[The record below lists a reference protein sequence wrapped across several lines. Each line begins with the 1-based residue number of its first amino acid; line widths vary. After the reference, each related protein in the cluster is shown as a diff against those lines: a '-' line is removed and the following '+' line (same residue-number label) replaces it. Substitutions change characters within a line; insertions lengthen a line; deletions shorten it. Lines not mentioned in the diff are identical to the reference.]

1 MNINY
6 CKKCLNPS
14 NHPLGILYNNSGI
27 CGGCLVH
34 DEKYEINWDKK
45 IEKLGN
51 FFQIK
56 KNKNKYY
63 DCVIPVVGNGDDFFV
78 THIAKKILK
87 INPLLVSYN
96 TGFNTKVGIRNLARL
111 ISKLDCDHIQ
121 ITSNPNIIKRLSL
134 KTFKKIGD
142 FYWYILAGNQAFPV
156 QVAIKMRI
164 PVILWGVN
172 GWLDQVGKF
181 SHHHEAEMT
190 KKIWEE
196 FSLRNLITEKII
208 DKNINK
214 KDIAPFIYPSL
225 DEIKKVG
232 LRGIY
237 LGNYVLWDAKKQTE
251 QMIERYGYETLY
263 QQRTHNTYESIY
275 CKNNAG
281 VHDYIKFLKF
291 GYGKVTD
298 HVNRD
303 IRFKRISRE
312 EAKLIIAKYERNV
325 PKDLNYFLK
334 WLNINKAEFF
344 NRFKNKNFNFKK
356 SEYNQIKFDT
366 DYLNQIENKLNYI
379 KTSNLEEE
387 NFDQKY
393 IVFGR
398 TYMDEGN
405 FKAIEG

>member
-1 MNINY
+1 MKINY

-14 NHPLGILYNNSGI
+14 NHPLGIIFDKNGV

-34 DEKYEINWDKK
+34 EEKYRINWNNK

-51 FFQIK
+51 FFHSK

-78 THIAKKILK
+78 THIAKKVLK
-87 INPLLVSYN
+87 LNPLLVSYN

-111 ISKLDCDHIQ
+111 ISKLDCDHFQ
-121 ITSNPNIIKRLSL
+121 ITSNPNIIKKISL
-134 KTFKKIGD
+134 KTFNKIGD
-142 FYWYILAGNQAFPV
+142 FYWHILAGNQAFPV
-156 QVAIKMRI
+156 QVAVKMKI
-164 PVILWGVN
+164 PTILWGVN

-181 SHHHEAEMT
+181 SHHHEVEMT

-196 FSLRNLITEKII
+196 FSLRNFITQKIV
-208 DKNINK
+208 DKDINK

-225 DEIKKVG
+225 EEIKKVG
-232 LRGIY
+232 VRGIY
-237 LGNYVLWDAKKQTE
+237 LGNYVLWDSKKQTE
-251 QMIERYGYETLY
+251 QMIKQYGYETLE

-281 VHDYIKFLKF
+281 IHDYIKYLKY

-303 IRFKRISRE
+303 IRFKRVSRE
-312 EAKLIIAKYERNV
+312 DAKMIISKYERKI
-325 PKDLNYFLK
+325 PKDINFFLK
-334 WLNINKAEFF
+334 WLNLDKSKFF
-344 NRFKNKNFNFKK
+344 KRFKNKEFNFQLSKYNKK
-356 SEYNQIKFDT
+356 KIDAKRINE
-366 DYLNQIENKLNYI
+366 IEKKLNYI
-379 KTSNLEEE
+379 KTKNLEKE
-387 NFDQKY
+387 NFKQKY
-393 IVFGR
+393 IIFGR
-398 TYMDEGN
+398 TYIDEGN

>member
-1 MNINY
+1 MNIDY

-14 NHPLGILYNNSGI
+14 NHPLKILYNNSGI

-34 DEKYEINWDKK
+34 DEKYEINWEKK
-45 IEKLGN
+45 LEKLGN
-51 FFQIK
+51 FFHSR
-56 KNKNKYY
+56 KNKNKHY
-63 DCVIPVVGNGDDFFV
+63 DCVIPVVGNGDDFYV

-96 TGFNTKVGIRNLARL
+96 TGFNTKVGVRNLARL
-111 ISKLDCDHIQ
+111 ISKLDCDHFQ
-121 ITSNPNIIKRLSL
+121 ITSNPNIIKRISH

-142 FYWYILAGNQAFPV
+142 FYWHILAGNQAFPV
-156 QVAIKMRI
+156 QVAIKMKI

-196 FSLRNLITEKII
+196 FSLRNLITEKIV

-225 DEIKKVG
+225 DEIKKTG

-251 QMIERYGYETLY
+251 QMIEKYGYETLV

-298 HVNRD
+298 HINRD

-312 EAKLIIAKYERNV
+312 EAKLIVAKYERNI

-334 WLNINKAEFF
+334 WLNISKTEFL
-344 NRFKNKNFNFKK
+344 NRFKNKNFNFQK
-356 SEYNQIKFDT
+356 SKYSKIKFDY
-366 DYLNQIENKLNYI
+366 DRVEQIENKLNYI
-379 KTSNLEEE
+379 KTSNLEIE
-387 NFDQKY
+387 NFDQEY

>member
-1 MNINY
+1 MKISY

-14 NHPLGILYNNSGI
+14 NHPLGIIYNNEGV

-34 DEKYEINWDKK
+34 EEKYEINWDKK

-51 FFQIK
+51 FFNSK

-78 THIAKKILK
+78 THVAKKVLK
-87 INPLLVSYN
+87 LNPLLVSYN

-111 ISKLDCDHIQ
+111 ISKLDCDHFQ
-121 ITSNPNIIKRLSL
+121 ITSNPNIIKRISQN
-134 KTFKKIGD
+134 TFNKIGD
-142 FYWYILAGNQAFPV
+142 FYWHILAGNQAFPV
-156 QVAIKMRI
+156 QVAVKMKI
-164 PVILWGVN
+164 PIILWGVN

-181 SHHHEAEMT
+181 SHNHEAEMT
-190 KKIWEE
+190 QKIWEE
-196 FSLRNLITEKII
+196 FSLRNLITQKVIN
-208 DKNINK
+208 KNINQ
-214 KDIAPFIYPSL
+214 KDIAPFIYPEL

-232 LRGIY
+232 VRGIY

-251 QMIERYGYETLY
+251 EMITKYGYETLK
-263 QQRTHNTYESIY
+263 QQRTHNSYESIY

-281 VHDYIKFLKF
+281 VHDYIKFLKY

-298 HVNRD
+298 HINRD

-312 EAKLIIAKYERNV
+312 DAKFIIAKYERNI
-325 PKDLNYFLK
+325 PEDLNYFLK
-334 WLNINKAEFF
+334 WIKLSKKQFF
-344 NRFKNKNFNFKK
+344 DRFKNNSFNFKESK
-356 SEYNQIKFDT
+356 YNKMKIDPII
-366 DYLNQIENKLNYI
+366 LNKIENKLHYI
-379 KTSNLEEE
+379 KTNNLEKE
-387 NFDQKY
+387 NFNQEY

-405 FKAIEG
+405 FKAVEG